1 MQISSRPMEWKP
13 LVILAKVVQIV
24 SSKSKIAVQS
34 KETIMDYGS
43 NDSDNYGPQI
53 SLLWNKEF
61 FIDLRDLSTKFENVL
76 LQKILEY
83 KDFETLNQKRQIM
96 HTLKFSESISG
107 VTFTTESLSIRF
119 LDTSSM
125 LSQKDRQLKLAFRKA
140 QQIQLLLFS
149 HGPTTLLAKVKSN
162 FRLNHF
168 FITNS
173 LSFLWIHWITEF
185 LVNILNNVGTKMWS
199 FSSIYQNEND
209 VWM

>member
-1 MQISSRPMEWKP
+1 MEWKH

-83 KDFETLNQKRQIM
+83 KDFETLKQKRQIM
-96 HTLKFSESISG
+96 L
-107 VTFTTESLSIRF
+107 
-119 LDTSSM
+119 
-125 LSQKDRQLKLAFRKA
+125 
-140 QQIQLLLFS
+140 
-149 HGPTTLLAKVKSN
+149 
-162 FRLNHF
+162 
-168 FITNS
+168 
-173 LSFLWIHWITEF
+173 
-185 LVNILNNVGTKMWS
+185 
-199 FSSIYQNEND
+199 
-209 VWM
+209 

>member
-149 HGPTTLLAKVKSN
+149 RGPTMLLAKVKFN
-162 FRLNHF
+162 FRNE
-168 FITNS
+168 S
-173 LSFLWIHWITEF
+173 LFY
-185 LVNILNNVGTKMWS
+185 NK
-199 FSSIYQNEND
+199 
-209 VWM
+209 

>member
-1 MQISSRPMEWKP
+1 
-13 LVILAKVVQIV
+13 
-24 SSKSKIAVQS
+24 
-34 KETIMDYGS
+34 MDYGS

-125 LSQKDRQLKLAFRKA
+125 LSQKDRQMKLAFRKA

-149 HGPTTLLAKVKSN
+149 RAPTTLLAKVKFN
-162 FRLNHF
+162 FRNE
-168 FITNS
+168 S
-173 LSFLWIHWITEF
+173 LFY
-185 LVNILNNVGTKMWS
+185 NK
-199 FSSIYQNEND
+199 
-209 VWM
+209 